1 MDPLTPFRGNM
12 KNVKLI
18 YKDMERQ
25 ASATSSPLPL
35 KGVGGSLKY
44 IGVDDLDIDLFES
57 QYVVP
62 EGMSYN
68 SYLIEDDKIAIMDT
82 ADRRK
87 GEEWKQNLTAALAG
101 RKPDYLVAHHM
112 EPDHASL
119 IAEVLEAYP
128 DLKLVCSA
136 QALKMLPNFFPS
148 LPLNGDGVAEGRVL
162 TVKEGD
168 TLSLGSHTLHFI
180 AAPMVHWPE
189 VLMSYESTEKV
200 LFAADGF
207 GKFGALS
214 KEQGAR
220 SKEQENTSSPCNP
233 LAPCPLL
240 LAPNNGDWACEARRY
255 YFNIC
260 GKYGV
265 QVQNVLKK
273 AAALDIQVICPLHGP
288 VLTGQ
293 AMKEAIR
300 LYDIWSRYEP
310 ESEGVLVA
318 YASIHGGTAAAA
330 RRLGEILKEKGA
342 QKQGSTTEGE
352 FKVVVS
358 DLSRDDMAE
367 VIEDAFRYPRIVVMA
382 ASYDAGVFPVMHD
395 FLYHLQIKNYQKRRF
410 GIVENG
416 SWAPTAGRVMREMI
430 EAMKDCTIVE
440 PLVTIRSRMKPADE
454 EQLSLLADA
463 ILA

>member
-1 MDPLTPFRGNM
+1 MNS
-12 KNVKLI
+12 I
-18 YKDMERQ
+18 
-25 ASATSSPLPL
+25 
-35 KGVGGSLKY
+35 KY

-68 SYLIEDDKIAIMDT
+68 SYLIEDDKIAVMDT

-87 GEEWKQNLTAALAG
+87 GDEWKANLTAALAG
-101 RKPDYLVAHHM
+101 RQPDYLVAHHM
-112 EPDHASL
+112 EPDHAAL
-119 IAEVLEAYP
+119 IADVLSAYP
-128 DLKLVCSA
+128 TLQLVCSA
-136 QALKMLPNFFPS
+136 QALKMLPNFF
-148 LPLNGDGVAEGRVL
+148 DGFNFEGRVI

-168 TLSLGSHTLHFI
+168 TLSLGSHTLSFI

-189 VLMSYESTEKV
+189 VIMSYESTEKV

-207 GKFGALS
+207 GKFGALVN
-214 KEQGAR
+214 E
-220 SKEQENTSSPCNP
+220 TD
-233 LAPCPLL
+233 
-240 LAPNNGDWACEARRY
+240 DWACEARRY

-273 AAALDIQVICPLHGP
+273 AAALDIQAICPLHGP
-288 VLTGQ
+288 VLTGE

-330 RRLGEILKEKGA
+330 ERLGELLREKGA
-342 QKQGSTTEGE
+342 K
-352 FKVVVS
+352 KVVVS

-367 VIEDAFRYPRIVVMA
+367 VIEDAFRYPGIVVAA
-382 ASYDAGVFPVMHD
+382 ASYDGGVFPVMHD
-395 FLYHLQIKNYQKRRF
+395 FLHHLQIKNYQKRRF

-416 SWAPTAGRVMREMI
+416 SWAPSAGRVMREMI
-430 EAMKDCTIVE
+430 EGLKDCPIVE
-440 PLVTIRSRMKPADE
+440 PMVTIRSRMKPADE
-454 EQLSLLADA
+454 AQLALLQKPY
-463 ILA
+463 